1 MAWEVIL
8 FININSFAFI
18 YQVLRCATFWFFLKK
33 DAKTEEDILKL
44 EISAFVILS
53 ASFTL
58 KFFEMLS
65 SGEGVEGTGFCGT
78 HPLWWL
84 KTQQCVWW
92 QAFAEWDI
100 TVYVSLALKKK

>member
-1 MAWEVIL
+1 MCYIL
-8 FININSFAFI
+8 
-18 YQVLRCATFWFFLKK
+18 VLLKK

-58 KFFEMLS
+58 KFFKMLS
-65 SGEGVEGTGFCGT
+65 LGESVGVFCGT
-78 HPLWWL
+78 HPLWCL

-92 QAFAEWDI
+92 HTFAEWDI
-100 TVYVSLALKKK
+100 TVYVSLAVEKKIALTF